1 MLIRGRNRQL
11 LLRMTFGL
19 SVAFAFAA
27 GRLSVWAQAPS
38 VDLPSIVSRMSQV
51 QHEAVAES
59 RAYQLTR
66 KYQVFNNKDS
76 NNDGIRDDQYP
87 KTELLATIDYMPAG
101 HTSYRIDHSTGGM
114 GERAIRHALD
124 HEADFAKTPDRVE
137 MTERNYTFSFVGVDE
152 MGGRRCY
159 VLQSHPNR
167 DDRYLLKAQVWV
179 DAENFRILKI
189 HGRPQRSP
197 SFWVK
202 DLDLTLEYGE
212 LGGMWMHTTTRA
224 DANVRFDGSF
234 TLLANAVSV
243 KPEASDTVARQK
255 ARRTAA
261 EAAAAAVVRLQ
272 SRPR

>member
-1 MLIRGRNRQL
+1 MLVQDRNHRIL
-11 LLRMTFGL
+11 LHTTLGL
-19 SVAFAFAA
+19 SVLFALVSAHFP
-27 GRLSVWAQAPS
+27 VWAQAPS
-38 VDLPSIVSRMSQV
+38 IDLPLIVSKMSQV
-51 QHEAVAES
+51 QHEALAES

-76 NNDGIRDDQYP
+76 NKDGIPDDQRP

-101 HTSYRIDHSTGGM
+101 QTSYRIDHSTGGM

-124 HEADFAKTPDRVE
+124 HEAELAKTPERME
-137 MTERNYTFSFVGVDE
+137 MTERNYTFSFEGVDQLR
-152 MGGRRCY
+152 GRKCY
-159 VLQSHPNR
+159 VLQSNPKR

-202 DLDLTLEYGE
+202 DLDLTLEYNE

-224 DANVRFDGSF
+224 DADVRFDGSF

-243 KPEASDTVARQK
+243 KPEVTVTQARQK
-255 ARRTAA
+255 TRRPAA
-261 EAAAAAVVRLQ
+261 EAAAAAVVHLQ
-272 SRPR
+272 SGTH